1 MKEFDENDVI
11 RCIRKSL
18 PTDAS
23 SAYTD
28 DDLLNIV
35 DMIWDYYE
43 MNGLLDIDFSDDDNE
58 QDTDLQSE
66 LNDYC
71 IRMLKKDKCCKVKPE
86 HIQLIVGAELDYE
99 DSLENE

>member
-1 MKEFDENDVI
+1 MKEFDENDVVRHI
-11 RCIRKSL
+11 RAVLS
-18 PTDAS
+18 DES
-23 SAYTD
+23 SEAYTD

-43 MNGLLDIDFSDDDNE
+43 MNGLLDIDFSDDDE
-58 QDTDLQSE
+58 PDADLHAE

-71 IRMLKKDKCCKVKPE
+71 IRMLKKDKCCNVKPE
-86 HIQLIVGAELDYE
+86 HVGIIVGAELDYE